1 MRSTEENTEYF
12 RERRKKKKN
21 INIEVDKEI
30 SDLLDEYIKNIGIT
44 KKQWFDDVV
53 KTTIYNNGYLKA
65 RLLSCQ
71 SFPDIFECI
80 YNEIKKGTPKTD
92 ILSVLKEI
100 DIKINKKDMELLK
113 NYLKE

>member
-1 MRSTEENTEYF
+1 MM
-12 RERRKKKKN
+12 
-21 INIEVDKEI
+21 
-30 SDLLDEYIKNIGIT
+30 LLKQLYII
-44 KKQWFDDVV
+44 
-53 KTTIYNNGYLKA
+53 
-65 RLLSCQ
+65 
-71 SFPDIFECI
+71 ECI